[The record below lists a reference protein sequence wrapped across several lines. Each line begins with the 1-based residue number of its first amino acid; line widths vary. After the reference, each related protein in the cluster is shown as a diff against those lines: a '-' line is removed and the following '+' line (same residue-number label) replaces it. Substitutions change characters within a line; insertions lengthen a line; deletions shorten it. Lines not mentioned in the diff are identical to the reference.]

1 MITPN
6 DPKLVQARDRILKKA
21 LTDAG
26 FKKALLAD
34 ANSAIEK
41 ELGAKLPAGVK
52 IKVVEDTA
60 SVVHLVLPA
69 APTVKNSQLSE
80 ADLEKVSGGGSGL
93 QQHPDGY
100 HPEARVLVQQHEP
113 ADRTLLK

>member
-26 FKKALLAD
+26 FKKTLLAD

-60 SVVHLVLPA
+60 SVVHLVLPT

-80 ADLEKVSGGGSGL
+80 ADLEKVSGGGSGCSST
-93 QQHPDGY
+93 QMDITQKPGSSCNSTN
-100 HPEARVLVQQHEP
+100 PPIVP
-113 ADRTLLK
+113 C